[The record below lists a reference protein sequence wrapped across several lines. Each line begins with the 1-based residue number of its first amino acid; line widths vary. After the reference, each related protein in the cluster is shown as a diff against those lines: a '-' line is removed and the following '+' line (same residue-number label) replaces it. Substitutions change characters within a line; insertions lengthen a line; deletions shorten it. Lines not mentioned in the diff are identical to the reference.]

1 VKPAEVAQTLLPA
14 SLKMAARS
22 MLPVPTR
29 LVVGGLVG
37 GWVRVRWVY
46 GGRYLVST
54 YAVEG
59 VVVSFVLRV
68 LVLVLVLGW
77 VGLLRFARADDS
89 GRIHRFAA

>member
-1 VKPAEVAQTLLPA
+1 
-14 SLKMAARS
+14 
-22 MLPVPTR
+22 
-29 LVVGGLVG
+29 
-37 GWVRVRWVY
+37 VRVRWVY